1 MPTISKIPTV
11 IFTHNK
17 EDLDKTK
24 IENEHDV
31 YSLIRPIFPDA
42 RLEVVDDAG
51 YASVRYDIVLDEYGM
66 VIEVKCTRENMT
78 ERKLREELGSDSFH
92 YEADHLFLFIFDK
105 VKLIKNPDA
114 FEKAFRREKHGF
126 DKELETIIIR
136 EITF

>member
-31 YSLIRPIFPDA
+31 QRMLYSLIRPIFPDA

-51 YASVRYDIVLDEYGM
+51 YASVRYDIVLDEYG
-66 VIEVKCTRENMT
+66 I
-78 ERKLREELGSDSFH
+78 
-92 YEADHLFLFIFDK
+92 
-105 VKLIKNPDA
+105 
-114 FEKAFRREKHGF
+114 
-126 DKELETIIIR
+126 
-136 EITF
+136 